1 MFLSILLVR
10 RYVIKMNL
18 KRELKNSWIIMIK
31 EFKQIFRK
39 KVLIVPLFVF
49 PVVMIVFFGYG
60 MGGTVNH
67 VSLLVVNDDTGT
79 LSNSLVNEI
88 GIFIPKD
95 SDVKMFD
102 ITYTKDMA
110 QSEAEAKINAGEYK
124 AVLLIPHDYSDS
136 LEKNEMAT
144 LTLLTDQSDTTSS
157 GIIVEIMKQILAKSQ
172 TGSPVLLNVP
182 QIYGSLKYIDFL
194 TPAVIALTVFFGTVM
209 STGYAVAGEREDGT
223 IVRIL
228 MTPISR
234 GAVILG
240 KTLHQLIL
248 QLSRAVILIVA
259 AILIFGVKMN
269 GSWLLVALILVIFTF
284 GAVGMGIAISAKSE
298 DMTSFQ
304 QISMLFT
311 LPSMFATGVFFP
323 LSSVPDWMRWIAYFI
338 PLTYANDAMRIVMVK
353 GQGLEAIMGDLII
366 LSVFSV
372 VIFAVAINLF
382 RREA

>member
-1 MFLSILLVR
+1 
-10 RYVIKMNL
+10 VIEMNL

-31 EFKQIFRK
+31 ESKQLFRK
-39 KVLIVPLFVF
+39 KILVIPLFIF
-49 PVVMIVFFGYG
+49 PIVMIVFFGYG

-67 VSLLVVNDDTGT
+67 ASLLIVNDDTGT
-79 LSNSLVNEI
+79 LSNTLVQEL
-88 GIFIPKD
+88 GTFIPKD
-95 SDVKMFD
+95 SDTKMFD
-102 ITYTKDMA
+102 LTYTKDMA
-110 QSEAEAKINAGEYK
+110 QSEAESKINAGEYK
-124 AVLLIPHDYSDS
+124 AVLLIPADYSD
-136 LEKNEMAT
+136 LYEKNEKVT
-144 LTLLTDQSDTTSS
+144 LTLLTDQSDTTST
-157 GIIVEIMKQILAKSQ
+157 GIIIEVIKQVLAKTQKS
-172 TGSPVLLNVP
+172 TIITVNIPE
-182 QIYGSLKYIDFL
+182 IYGSLKYIDFL

-234 GAVILG
+234 GAVIFG
-240 KTLHQLIL
+240 KTMHQLIL
-248 QLSRAVILIVA
+248 QLARAVILIMA
-259 AILIFGVKMN
+259 AILIFGVTMN
-269 GSWLLVALILVIFTF
+269 GSWLLVALILVVFTF

-298 DMTSFQ
+298 DMTAFQ

-366 LSVFSV
+366 MSFFSIM
-372 VIFAVAINLF
+372 IFAVAIHLF

>member
-1 MFLSILLVR
+1 
-10 RYVIKMNL
+10 MNL
-18 KRELKNSWIIMIK
+18 KKELKNSWIIMVK
-31 EFKQIFRK
+31 EFKQLFRK

-49 PVVMIVFFGYG
+49 PIVMIVFFGYG

-67 VSLLVVNDDTGT
+67 VSLLVVNDDMGT
-79 LSNSLVNEI
+79 FSNSLVNEL
-88 GIFIPKD
+88 GTFIPRD
-95 SDVKMFD
+95 SDVKMFE
-102 ITYTKDMA
+102 ITYTKDMG

-124 AVLLIPHDYSDS
+124 AVLLIPADYSDS
-136 LEKNEMAT
+136 LAKNEKAT
-144 LTLLTDQSDTTSS
+144 LTLLTDQSDITSS
-157 GIIVEIMKQILAKSQ
+157 GIIVETMKQILAKSQ
-172 TGSPVLLNVP
+172 AGSPIILIVP
-182 QIYGSLKYIDFL
+182 EIYGSLKYIDFL

-228 MTPISR
+228 MTPVSR
-234 GAVILG
+234 GAVIFG
-240 KTLHQLIL
+240 KTMHQLIL
-248 QLSRAVILIVA
+248 QLARAVILIIG
-259 AILIFGVKMN
+259 AILIFGVTMN

-284 GAVGMGIAISAKSE
+284 GAVGMGIAISAKSG

-353 GQGLEAIMGDLII
+353 GQGFSAIAYDLLI
-366 LSVFSV
+366 LLVFSIL
-372 VIFAVAINLF
+372 IFAFAIHIF

>member
-1 MFLSILLVR
+1 
-10 RYVIKMNL
+10 
-18 KRELKNSWIIMIK
+18 MIK
-31 EFKQIFRK
+31 ESRQLFRK
-39 KVLIVPLFVF
+39 KILVVPLFIF
-49 PVVMIVFFGYG
+49 PIVMIVFFGYG
-60 MGGTVNH
+60 MGGTVSNA
-67 VSLLVVNDDTGT
+67 SLLIVNDDTGT
-79 LSNSLVNEI
+79 LSNTLVREL
-88 GIFIPKD
+88 GTFIPKN
-95 SDVKMFD
+95 SDAKMFE

-110 QSEAEAKINAGEYK
+110 QSEAESKIHAGEYK
-124 AVLLIPHDYSDS
+124 AVLLIPADYSDT
-136 LEKNEMAT
+136 LARNERVAI
-144 LTLLTDQSDTTSS
+144 TLLTDQSDTTSS
-157 GIIVEIMKQILAKSQ
+157 GIIVEVMKQVLAKTQ
-172 TGSPVLLNVP
+172 KSPSIQLEIP
-182 QIYGSLKYIDFL
+182 EIYGSLKYIDFL

-228 MTPISR
+228 MTPVSR

-240 KTLHQLIL
+240 KTMHQLIL
-248 QLSRAVILIVA
+248 QLARAVILILA
-259 AILIFGVKMN
+259 AIIIFGVTMN
-269 GSWLLVALILVIFTF
+269 GSWFLVALILVIFTF

-298 DMTSFQ
+298 DMTAFQ
-304 QISMLFT
+304 QVSMLFT

-353 GQGLEAIMGDLII
+353 GQGLEAIMGDLIV

>member
-1 MFLSILLVR
+1 MF
-10 RYVIKMNL
+10 
-18 KRELKNSWIIMIK
+18 EL
-31 EFKQIFRK
+31 
-39 KVLIVPLFVF
+39 
-49 PVVMIVFFGYG
+49 
-60 MGGTVNH
+60 
-67 VSLLVVNDDTGT
+67 
-79 LSNSLVNEI
+79 
-88 GIFIPKD
+88 
-95 SDVKMFD
+95 
-102 ITYTKDMA
+102 TYTKDMA

-124 AVLLIPHDYSDS
+124 AVLLIPHDYSDN
-136 LEKNEMAT
+136 LKKNEMAT

-157 GIIVEIMKQILAKSQ
+157 GIIVEIMKQILVKSQ
-172 TGSPVLLNVP
+172 PGQQGSPIMLNIP
-182 QIYGSLKYIDFL
+182 EIYGSLKYIDFL

-228 MTPISR
+228 MTPVSR
-234 GAVILG
+234 SAVIFG
-240 KTLHQLIL
+240 KTMHQLIL
-248 QLSRAVILIVA
+248 QLARAVILIIA
-259 AILIFGVKMN
+259 AILIFGVRMN

-353 GQGLEAIMGDLII
+353 GQGLEAIMRDLII

>member
-1 MFLSILLVR
+1 
-10 RYVIKMNL
+10 MNL

-49 PVVMIVFFGYG
+49 PIVMIVFFGYG

-67 VSLLVVNDDTGT
+67 VSLLIINDDTGT

-88 GIFIPKD
+88 GIFIPKN
-95 SDVKMFD
+95 SDIKMFD

-124 AVLLIPHDYSDS
+124 AVLLIPQDYSDK
-136 LEKNEMAT
+136 LKKNEIAT

-157 GIIVEIMKQILAKSQ
+157 GIIIEIMKQILAKGQ
-172 TGSPVLLNVP
+172 AGSPILLNVP

-248 QLSRAVILIVA
+248 QLARAVILIVA
-259 AILIFGVKMN
+259 AILIFGVRMN
-269 GSWLLVALILVIFTF
+269 GSWLLVALILIIFTF

>member
-1 MFLSILLVR
+1 MIEL
-10 RYVIKMNL
+10 NL

-31 EFKQIFRK
+31 ESRQLFRK
-39 KVLIVPLFVF
+39 KILVVPLFVF
-49 PVVMIVFFGYG
+49 PIVMIVFFGYG

-67 VSLLVVNDDTGT
+67 VSLLVINDDTGT

-88 GIFIPKD
+88 GIFIPKN
-95 SDVKMFD
+95 SDIEMFD

-124 AVLLIPHDYSDS
+124 AVLLIPQDYSDN
-136 LEKNEMAT
+136 LKKNEIAT

-172 TGSPVLLNVP
+172 AGSPILLNVP
-182 QIYGSLKYIDFL
+182 EIYGSLKYIDFL

-228 MTPISR
+228 MTPVSR

-248 QLSRAVILIVA
+248 QLARAVILIVA
-259 AILIFGVKMN
+259 AILIFGVTMN
-269 GSWLLVALILVIFTF
+269 GSWFLVALILVIFTF

-298 DMTSFQ
+298 DMTAFQ